1 MQKILVEPKK
11 PVKLKVTRLGTIQID
26 APFSLERGK
35 RKPKVIK
42 IVPISVS

>member
-11 PVKLKVTRLGTIQID
+11 PIKLKVTRLGTIQID

-35 RKPKVIK
+35 RKPKGVK
-42 IVPISVS
+42 IIPVSIQ